1 MNIEEEKEKEI
12 SIEDRLIYNN
22 NKLVADKIRKT
33 LLNIRNVPG
42 ISARRWIWELIQNA
56 KDVPNKF
63 NRVEIKIELNQNS
76 LKFSHNGSYFTIDNI
91 LGILQQISSKDSKN
105 NDDQTGKFGTGFIGT
120 HLLSGKVNIKGIVKY
135 KGSYKRFS
143 IDLDR
148 TANSSEELLK
158 EVDSS
163 INKFKDN
170 MNKTNSEYENIKV
183 YDQHQTDFDTI
194 FEYKFDQNN
203 NQSLKIAQEGLND
216 LINTAPVTLS
226 TQYKKISSIT
236 ITDSINNQITEY
248 SHSYRKLKS
257 IINEFEIGINIV
269 TIKNKKTNE
278 NNETEEKKYFYSYKT
293 NKCRLLFQVEKKDN
307 ETFRTVERLENQLNP
322 ILYRDFP
329 LIGSEKFHFP
339 FFLDGF
345 KFNPLETRNGLYL
358 NGELNEEAKENRD
371 IISHAIDASIKFTK
385 WLLENNLDKRYLLAK
400 SQIPEPPQK
409 YDDIFINWFINQQ
422 KKWRK
427 ELIELRLLKDENGNI
442 NELKELKLPILEGKF
457 NMDFYK
463 LILKFNITGG
473 ILPNENE
480 VEIWYNI
487 LEKDSL
493 KEVYN
498 ITINTWNSESNFNYS
513 FNEIDLFKKINDA
526 ASIQNLAS
534 QMDVDNNK
542 VIQWLNELYSFLE
555 KNNCINYLYQYKIVP
570 NKKGIFQEISK
581 LYGNE
586 NVNSVPDIINPIYK
600 YIFGEEINDIMIHQ
614 DINLDNLGKNA
625 KKKKIE
631 DILNEFSD
639 VFKKNDG
646 EEKKKYLCNEFISFS
661 INNPKIKKMFEFR
674 SATEIEFKN
683 IRQEKL
689 TNYYEDHIIWREV
702 EDFWFNYHPSL
713 IESKKNI
720 NNLVTLLYSNNN
732 DINLNKCKIWLNNY
746 LHFLKENYTK
756 VNYRRIFP
764 NQLGN
769 FENLE
774 NLQYDESIPE
784 ILKDIYNDLN
794 STDNERFEIRT
805 KLLLKEIICYKIYN
819 KLTQKEIIGKIV
831 ENFQQ
836 SQNDVLKTSISE
848 RILSFLPNNDT
859 NELRTIFRALREFIP
874 YYNNIYNK
882 NIIQREEKGGE
893 LNYVIFLRY
902 LLIKT
907 LSDIERMTEDQIP
920 AKIEII
926 SKIIKFAWKYQD
938 NKFINL
944 SVDPSKY
951 KIFVNQNNKFDKI
964 ENIKFKVEIDQANND
979 DIKNL
984 FELSK
989 LSPIESDFKNNFL
1002 SPIFVDNL
1010 YEYKNKFRTIKL
1022 KEICEEIEY
1031 KLFDYFEIIIQ
1042 NNLFERND
1050 KYFQSF
1056 RTLFF
1061 KLNDIL
1067 KNSEYLK
1074 KNFFKRFMRRR
1085 GDIALKFLDKDDDI
1099 DSFIDNIR
1107 KAVEIK
1113 RKEE

>member
-1 MNIEEEKEKEI
+1 
-12 SIEDRLIYNN
+12 
-22 NKLVADKIRKT
+22 
-33 LLNIRNVPG
+33 
-42 ISARRWIWELIQNA
+42 
-56 KDVPNKF
+56 
-63 NRVEIKIELNQNS
+63 
-76 LKFSHNGSYFTIDNI
+76 
-91 LGILQQISSKDSKN
+91 
-105 NDDQTGKFGTGFIGT
+105 
-120 HLLSGKVNIKGIVKY
+120 
-135 KGSYKRFS
+135 
-143 IDLDR
+143 
-148 TANSSEELLK
+148 
-158 EVDSS
+158 
-163 INKFKDN
+163 
-170 MNKTNSEYENIKV
+170 
-183 YDQHQTDFDTI
+183 
-194 FEYKFDQNN
+194 
-203 NQSLKIAQEGLND
+203 
-216 LINTAPVTLS
+216 
-226 TQYKKISSIT
+226 
-236 ITDSINNQITEY
+236 
-248 SHSYRKLKS
+248 
-257 IINEFEIGINIV
+257 
-269 TIKNKKTNE
+269 
-278 NNETEEKKYFYSYKT
+278 
-293 NKCRLLFQVEKKDN
+293 
-307 ETFRTVERLENQLNP
+307 
-322 ILYRDFP
+322 
-329 LIGSEKFHFP
+329 
-339 FFLDGF
+339 
-345 KFNPLETRNGLYL
+345 
-358 NGELNEEAKENRD
+358 
-371 IISHAIDASIKFTK
+371 
-385 WLLENNLDKRYLLAK
+385 
-400 SQIPEPPQK
+400 
-409 YDDIFINWFINQQ
+409 
-422 KKWRK
+422 
-427 ELIELRLLKDENGNI
+427 
-442 NELKELKLPILEGKF
+442 
-457 NMDFYK
+457 
-463 LILKFNITGG
+463 
-473 ILPNENE
+473 
-480 VEIWYNI
+480 
-487 LEKDSL
+487 
-493 KEVYN
+493 
-498 ITINTWNSESNFNYS
+498 
-513 FNEIDLFKKINDA
+513 
-526 ASIQNLAS
+526 
-534 QMDVDNNK
+534 
-542 VIQWLNELYSFLE
+542 
-555 KNNCINYLYQYKIVP
+555 
-570 NKKGIFQEISK
+570 
-581 LYGNE
+581 
-586 NVNSVPDIINPIYK
+586 
-600 YIFGEEINDIMIHQ
+600 
-614 DINLDNLGKNA
+614 
-625 KKKKIE
+625 
-631 DILNEFSD
+631 
-639 VFKKNDG
+639 
-646 EEKKKYLCNEFISFS
+646 
-661 INNPKIKKMFEFR
+661 MFEFR

-1107 KAVEIK
+1107 KAVEINK
-1113 RKEE
+1113 KEEKNLPK